1 MIIRN
6 NTLYFGVYNAY
17 ELAERYG
24 TPLYIYE
31 ESVIHDLYQQIKS
44 SFAYTP
50 FQIHYAVM
58 ANNRHEILRIF
69 KQFGASVQVNSPKE
83 LHEALRAGFDTSKVS
98 VTTTNIS
105 MHDLALYVR
114 YRVMVNLDSQEE
126 LHKLCQLVQ
135 HKNLKGMKA
144 GIRCHIDQSPPSL
157 KRHSLDHKGNRVGVM
172 KRDIDNI
179 VAHARTYGVAL
190 TSLHGYLGTNI
201 MEVRLFIRMAECLA
215 TLIPLLPDIHSVNIG
230 GGFGVTTRDDKREF
244 DFRTLGAHLKRLM
257 ERASRSVGRKIQL
270 KIEPGRTLIA
280 KAGTLLSTVTN
291 VKAMEGWTQVGCDG
305 GFGIFPRPYVYG
317 WRGDG
322 YHPILLA
329 RNPRG
334 KNHGRYTIGAN
345 TVLQNDIIGEDRQL
359 PRVQEGDILAIKNV
373 GAYGAVMTSGFP
385 GKNLP
390 NEILIKK
397 GGKIIKL

>member
-6 NTLYFGVYNAY
+6 NTLYFGAYNAY

-69 KQFGASVQVNSPKE
+69 KQLGASVQVNSPKE

-114 YRVMVNLDSQEE
+114 Y
-126 LHKLCQLVQ
+126 
-135 HKNLKGMKA
+135 
-144 GIRCHIDQSPPSL
+144 
-157 KRHSLDHKGNRVGVM
+157 SLDHKGNRVGVM

-190 TSLHGYLGTNI
+190 TSLCGYLGTNI

-305 GFGIFPRPYVYG
+305 GFGIFARPYVYG

-345 TVLQNDIIGEDRQL
+345 TVLQNDIMGEDRQL